1 MKSYKIDYHF
11 TDFTNGNIMYDS
23 MVIDVPNN
31 FPVTREYFE
40 FVFKSSNVNHF
51 DYKVDKFLLISNNKL
66 EF

>member
-1 MKSYKIDYHF
+1 
-11 TDFTNGNIMYDS
+11 

-40 FVFKSSNVNHF
+40 FVFKSSNIGHF